1 MKFKAVYLWAL
12 LPVLVVVGWVIAF
25 YEPVS
30 SKNHSREKEVLQVK
44 AEELNLD
51 NEISRLTALRKK
63 EGETK
68 SRIEDISA
76 HIPRWEKLPEFMKS
90 VALMAK
96 GKGILIQD
104 FSVVPSSLEEQR
116 TTLVANPIFEVS
128 VKGRYLQIGRFLED
142 LADNKAFKGVVTGAI
157 SYDEKE
163 YPVLTGRFVL
173 QFKARKE

>member
-12 LPVLVVVGWVIAF
+12 LPVLVIVGWVIAF

-30 SKNHSREKEVLQVK
+30 SKNHSKEKEVLQVK
-44 AEELNLD
+44 GEELNLEK
-51 NEISRLTALRKK
+51 EISRLAALRKK

-76 HIPRWEKLPEFMKS
+76 HIPRWENLPEFMKDVS
-90 VALMAK
+90 RMAK
-96 GKGILIQD
+96 GKGVLIQD
-104 FSVVPSSLEEQR
+104 FSAVLSSLDESR
-116 TTLVANPIFEVS
+116 TTLVANPVFEIS

-142 LADNKAFKGVVTGAI
+142 LANNKAFKGVVTGNI

-163 YPVLTGRFVL
+163 YPVLTGKFVL
-173 QFKARKE
+173 QFRARKE